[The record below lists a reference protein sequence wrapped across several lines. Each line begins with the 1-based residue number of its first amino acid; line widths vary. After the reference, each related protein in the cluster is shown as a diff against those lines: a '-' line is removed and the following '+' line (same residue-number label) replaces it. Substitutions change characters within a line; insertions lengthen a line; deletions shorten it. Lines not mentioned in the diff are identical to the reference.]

1 MSDSTQDTA
10 PQDDDR
16 EPDTEELEEPST
28 AKDPGE
34 EPKASDGGEDPSDDG
49 KTHHAVGIGIVE
61 SGTPDSG
68 AGTETADPG
77 EDPDED
83 PYER

>member
-1 MSDSTQDTA
+1 MSDSTPEHAPDTA

-49 KTHHAVGIGIVE
+49 KSHHAVGIGVVE
-61 SGTPDSG
+61 S
-68 AGTETADPG
+68 EV
-77 EDPDED
+77 PDED
-83 PYER
+83 ARGA